1 MLAWD
6 RAFKEVF
13 GGAEPRARLLKGCDT
28 CWNVFV
34 NIRGS
39 KDASRPNGWWTNEL
53 DALT

>member
-13 GGAEPRARLLKGCDT
+13 GDAEPRARKGCEP

-39 KDASRPNGWWTNEL
+39 KVASRPNGWWTTEL